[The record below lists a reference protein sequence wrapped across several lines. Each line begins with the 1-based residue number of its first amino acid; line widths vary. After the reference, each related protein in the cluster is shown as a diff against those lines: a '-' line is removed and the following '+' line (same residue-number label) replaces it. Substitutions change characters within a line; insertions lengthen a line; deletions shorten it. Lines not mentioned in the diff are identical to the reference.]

1 MKVVKHGNKFRI
13 DYRCPNYPKLIHE
26 SYDSQEEA
34 DLRLAQIKLEKKRGT
49 LLPPPELVDP
59 DVNHDLISETMTVS
73 QLMEE
78 YVNLYGLS
86 HWSESTL
93 SCNQHRIKDY
103 ILPYIGDLPIKMLT
117 TRRLEL
123 FYQKLLTEPAVKT
136 KGHEHEEKTITPSV
150 IEKVHSIIRG
160 AMNQAIRWDYY
171 KGNNPAMNVELPKY
185 KKAKRKAWSDQEAHE
200 AVNLCADPILRLCLF
215 LALGCSMRVGEILAL
230 TWDCVHI
237 DEELVE
243 RDEAFLYVEKE
254 LRRCQKSSLEQ
265 LRSKGRDEVFLT
277 FPEIKKTGC
286 TTSLVL
292 KTPKTE
298 SSVRTIYLPFTVVE
312 MLRDTKSRQ
321 DDIKADLQGE
331 YQDFNLVVAQDN
343 GRPFEEHTIAKKI
356 KALIE
361 EYHLTPV
368 VFHSLRHS
376 STSMKLKISGGDVK
390 TVQKDTGHSQSRMVM
405 DVYSHSFD
413 EDRKHLARKMD
424 EHFFSPLQQTKK
436 EEAPAQPPMNE
447 SMLKL
452 MQMLQESPEK
462 AASLMLLLG
471 LN

>member
-117 TRRLEL
+117 TRRLKL

-150 IEKVHSIIRG
+150 IEKIHSILRG
-160 AMNQAIRWDYY
+160 ALNQAIRWGYL
-171 KGNNPAMNVELPKY
+171 KGNNPALNVELPKY

-200 AVNLCADPILRLCLF
+200 AYDLCADPALKLCLCI
-215 LALGCSMRVGEILAL
+215 ALGCSMRIGEILGL
-230 TWDCVHI
+230 TWDCIHI
-237 DEELVE
+237 EDELVAK
-243 RDEAFLYVEKE
+243 DEAYLYVEKE
-254 LRRCQKSSLEQ
+254 LRRCKKESLEK
-265 LRSKGRDEVFLT
+265 LRATGRDEVFFT
-277 FPEIKKTGC
+277 FPEVKKTGC
-286 TTSLVL
+286 TTALVL

-298 SSVRTIYLPFTVVE
+298 SSVRTIYLPFFVIEALKAAKAHQEE
-312 MLRDTKSRQ
+312 MKGVLLDHYL
-321 DDIKADLQGE
+321 D
-331 YQDFNLVVAQDN
+331 YNLVVAQDN
-343 GRPFEEHTIAKKI
+343 GRPYEERLISEKI
-356 KALIE
+356 RNLIVR
-361 EYHLTPV
+361 YDLKPV

-390 TVQKDTGHSQSRMVM
+390 TVQKDTG
-405 DVYSHSFD
+405 
-413 EDRKHLARKMD
+413 
-424 EHFFSPLQQTKK
+424 
-436 EEAPAQPPMNE
+436 E
-447 SMLKL
+447 S
-452 MQMLQESPEK
+452 
-462 AASLMLLLG
+462 
-471 LN
+471 